1 MENGHGGKKHGSTL
15 SSKFQRVA
23 IDYKHRIRPR
33 SIEGSPG
40 IGKMRKK
47 QKQNSSFESCALK
60 ISICYQEKI
69 FIGDNFQERA
79 SPQTSTRHM

>member
-1 MENGHGGKKHGSTL
+1 MENRHGGKKHGSTL

-23 IDYKHRIRPR
+23 IGYKHRIRPR

-60 ISICYQEKI
+60 ISICFQEKI

>member
-23 IDYKHRIRPR
+23 VDYQHRVQPR

-60 ISICYQEKI
+60 IQEKI
-69 FIGDNFQERA
+69 LIGDNFQERA
-79 SPQTSTRHM
+79 LPQTSTRHM

>member
-15 SSKFQRVA
+15 SSKFQHVA
-23 IDYKHRIRPR
+23 IDYQHRVQPR

-47 QKQNSSFESCALK
+47 TKTEF
-60 ISICYQEKI
+60 I
-69 FIGDNFQERA
+69 FRILCIENFNLFSREDIDR
-79 SPQTSTRHM
+79 